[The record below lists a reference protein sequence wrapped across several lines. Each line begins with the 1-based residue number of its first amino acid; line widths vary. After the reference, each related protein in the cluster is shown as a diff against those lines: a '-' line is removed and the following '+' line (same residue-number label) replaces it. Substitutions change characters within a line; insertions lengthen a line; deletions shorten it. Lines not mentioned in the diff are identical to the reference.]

1 MEVLSEQAP
10 WWVAGPALGLVVV
23 GLIATLNERIGV
35 VGGFSDVVASVGSR
49 RLALGWKAWFLAGV
63 VAGGLLYALLADPA
77 TTVEGYG
84 WVTRE
89 LDSSLAVAAVLVV
102 GGALIGYGAKVAGGC
117 TSGNGIGACS
127 LCSPSG
133 FVSTA
138 TFMAT
143 AIGATLLL
151 DALVVRS

>member
-1 MEVLSEQAP
+1 MEVLNEQAP
-10 WWVAGPALGLVVV
+10 WWLVGPCFGLVVV
-23 GLIATLNERIGV
+23 GLLATINQRIGIL
-35 VGGFSDVVASVGSR
+35 GGYSDVVENVGR
-49 RLALGWKAWFLAGV
+49 GRLSFGWKAWFLFGV
-63 VAGGLLYALLADPA
+63 IGGGLLYAVLADPEA
-77 TTVEGYG
+77 TIQGYG

-89 LDSSLAVAAVLVV
+89 LDSSLAVAAVLVL

-133 FVSTA
+133 FVATG

-143 AIGATLLL
+143 AIAGAFVI
-151 DALVVRS
+151 DRLVIG